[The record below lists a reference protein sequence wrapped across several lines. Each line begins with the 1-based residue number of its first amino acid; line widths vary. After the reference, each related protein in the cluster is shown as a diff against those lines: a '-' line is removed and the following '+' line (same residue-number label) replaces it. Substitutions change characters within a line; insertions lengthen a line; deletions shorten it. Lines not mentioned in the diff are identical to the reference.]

1 VGDEGVARHR
11 ARVFIG
17 HLDELRRIEETE
29 AGVTFGANVSYS
41 QARAVIARRHPQL
54 LDLWDRIG
62 GEQIRNMGTLGGNVA
77 NGSPIG
83 DTPPAL
89 IALGARLRLR
99 GASGARETALEDFFV
114 DYGVQDLRPDEFV
127 ESIFVPA
134 PPPGALLACYKVT
147 KRRDE
152 DISTVCAAFR
162 LTFEGDW
169 IADVRVAYGGMAG
182 TPRRAPAAEAAL
194 RGRAGRRRPRAR
206 PWRRWSATSRRS
218 RTGAAR
224 PNHWMLVAKNLILRL
239 HLETSGASGDLRLA
253 RAPAEAF

>member
-1 VGDEGVARHR
+1 
-11 ARVFIG
+11 
-17 HLDELRRIEETE
+17 
-29 AGVTFGANVSYS
+29 
-41 QARAVIARRHPQL
+41 
-54 LDLWDRIG
+54 
-62 GEQIRNMGTLGGNVA
+62 MGTLGGNVA

-99 GASGARETALEDFFV
+99 GASGARETTLEDFFV

-134 PPPGALLACYKVT
+134 PPPGALLACYKVP

-194 RGRAGRRRPRAR
+194 RGRA
-206 PWRRWSATSRRS
+206 WSAETAR
-218 RTGAAR
+218 AAMAALER
-224 PNHWMLVAKNLILRL
+224 DFTPLTDWRGSAEYWMLVAKNLILRL